1 MKIGVPKEVK
11 NNEFRVGL
19 TPDAVGE
26 LSSENQVYVEKDAGR
41 AIGFTNEMYESHGAQ
56 ILDCASEVFE
66 SSELIVKVKEPL
78 PEENKF
84 LTPKHILFTYLH
96 LAGNK
101 QNAKELISM

>member
-19 TPDAVGE
+19 TPDSVGE
-26 LSSENQVYVEKDAGR
+26 LSFENQVYVEKDAGR
-41 AIGFTNEMYESHGAQ
+41 AIGFTNEMYESQGAQ

-84 LTPKHILFTYLH
+84 FLF
-96 LAGNK
+96 GINP
-101 QNAKELISM
+101 LIESRLLKKYDPLS